1 MQALRKLTAE
11 STALALAEVPTPEPG
26 PGQVRIAVT
35 GAGICGTDLH
45 ILHGDYASRPPV
57 TLGHEIAGRVDALG
71 AGVDGSWLGALV
83 APETAFSTC
92 GLCRWCRT
100 GRPMLCEQRVSVGSG
115 TDGGFAAHV
124 IVPARNLHR
133 LPDDLDEHAAALSEP
148 LACVCNA
155 LLDPD
160 VVQPGDQV
168 VVFGAG
174 AVGLLAAQV
183 SRASGATVLV
193 AGAAGD
199 ESRLEIARGIG
210 FETGSVDDAAFQ
222 ERLDRDAAARRVD
235 VVIEAAG
242 AAAAVRRGL
251 SLVRPTGQYVQ
262 LGLLSGDVSVPFGL
276 IVTREIDV
284 RSGFGSSPSSWLRLE
299 RLLALKQINLD
310 PLVSAVLPLSRFA
323 EAMERFQGRIGLKT
337 VFDPRRLAG
346 RPRLCAPSLSGGD
359 LRDRARRRSSARW
372 RRPPPAPPHR

>member
-1 MQALRKLTAE
+1 MKALRKLTAAATSLE
-11 STALALAEVPTPEPG
+11 LAEVPTPQPG

-45 ILHGDYASRPPV
+45 ILHGDYSSRPPV

-71 AGVDGSWLGALV
+71 PDVDAAWLGALV

-100 GRPMLCEQRVSVGSG
+100 ARPMLCEQRVSVGSG

-124 IVPARNLHR
+124 IVPARLLHR
-133 LPDDLDEHAAALSEP
+133 LPADLDDHAAALSEP

-160 VVQPGDQV
+160 VVQPGDQA

-183 SRASGATVLV
+183 ARACGATVLV

-199 ESRLEIARGIG
+199 ESRLEIARTLG
-210 FETGSVDDAAFQ
+210 FETGFVDDAAFQ
-222 ERLDRDAAARRVD
+222 ARLDRDAAGRRID

-242 AAAAVRRGL
+242 AASAVRRGL
-251 SLVRPTGQYVQ
+251 SLVRPTGQYIQ
-262 LGLLSGDVSVPFGL
+262 LGLLSGDVSIPFGL
-276 IVTREIDV
+276 IVTREINV
-284 RSGFGSSPSSWLRLE
+284 RAGFGSSPSSWLRLE
-299 RLLALKQINLD
+299 RLLAAGQIELG
-310 PLVSAVLPLSRFA
+310 PLVSAVLPLSQFA
-323 EAMERFQGRIGLKT
+323 EAMARFEARIGLKT
-337 VFDPRRLAG
+337 IFDPRLT
-346 RPRLCAPSLSGGD
+346 
-359 LRDRARRRSSARW
+359 
-372 RRPPPAPPHR
+372 